1 MDMSDDKNFIANFE
15 TSKQQAHKTISL
27 LELPN
32 PGTDN
37 TGSLTPHKLPNLE
50 GCEHNNIG
58 MDTSNITS
66 TPTSVENSTT
76 KLSTNY
82 YQTRTA

>member
-1 MDMSDDKNFIANFE
+1 MDMGEDDNFIADFE
-15 TSKQQAHKTISL
+15 TSKQHAHSL
-27 LELPN
+27 LDLPN

-37 TGSLTPHKLPNLE
+37 TGSLTIHKLPNLE
-50 GCEHNNIG
+50 GSQHNNIG

-66 TPTSVENSTT
+66 THTSVENSTI